1 MVCQVTIAMLKGKG
15 SLEQLDSRIGA
26 GMQRPELTG
35 VEMFFAHMV
44 TRDVRVRV
52 LKRSASPR
60 YPH

>member
-1 MVCQVTIAMLKGKG
+1 M
-15 SLEQLDSRIGA
+15 QL
-26 GMQRPELTG
+26 PELTD

-52 LKRSASPR
+52 LRRSASPR